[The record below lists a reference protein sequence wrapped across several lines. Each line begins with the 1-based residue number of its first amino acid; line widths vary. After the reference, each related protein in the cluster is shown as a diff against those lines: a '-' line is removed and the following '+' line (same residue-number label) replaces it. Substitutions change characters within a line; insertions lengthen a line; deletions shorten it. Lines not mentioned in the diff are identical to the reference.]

1 MAQSSDTLAR
11 SEGSPF
17 RGNPVPPP
25 APPVVADMEHVVKV
39 YGSGDTSVVALNDLS
54 MAVRRG
60 DYLAMMGSSGS
71 GKSTAMNI
79 LGCLDRP
86 TAGTYRLNG
95 TPVEILNDDQLA
107 DLRSRELGFVFQQF
121 HLLPQLSALD
131 NVTLPMIYAGVPRGE
146 RRERAAAALTRV
158 GLAQRL
164 ENRPNQLSGGQQ
176 QRVAVAR
183 AIINQPALLL
193 ADEPTGALDSS
204 TTREVL
210 DLFDELHQQGMTILM
225 VTHEP
230 DVAARAQRVL
240 HFQDGRIADEA
251 GERLRLL

>member
-1 MAQSSDTLAR
+1 MPQASVT
-11 SEGSPF
+11 
-17 RGNPVPPP
+17 P
-25 APPVVADMEHVVKV
+25 AAPVVAEMDHVIKV
-39 YGSGDTSVVALNDLS
+39 YGSGDTRVVALNDLS

-95 TPVEILNDDQLA
+95 TPVELLNDDQLA

-121 HLLPQLSALD
+121 HLLPQLSAID
-131 NVTLPMIYAGVPRGE
+131 NVTLPMVYAGVPRGE

-240 HFQDGRIADEA
+240 HFQDGRIADDG